1 MGITQR
7 IGLGLFALSLRA
19 PACDAPPA
27 PGFHRIAIISDL
39 NSEYGSETYEPRIPR
54 AVRRV
59 IASRPAF
66 VLSTGDMVAG
76 QWKNLG
82 REKLRAMWAAFHRT
96 ISEPLY
102 AAGLP
107 IAVTPGNHDASP
119 SFADDQLVFHE
130 SWTEAR
136 GKGREQP
143 SKYFRRDA
151 RLRGLDLSHY
161 PFRYSFTYGG
171 ALFVG
176 LDATGIGVLPAGQK
190 MWIRDQLRR
199 YAELS
204 PKILFGHVPFQPV
217 TTKKMKEALFDPDF
231 ERELRSLGASVY
243 ISGHH
248 HAYYPG
254 RLASQL
260 LQLSVGALGQ
270 GQRTLIG
277 RDENSPASFLLL
289 DWNELTGALRWRSC
303 IGDDFGQTEDEA
315 NLPVAIDWAVGS
327 KSGRILRSDLA
338 P

>member
-1 MGITQR
+1 M
-7 IGLGLFALSLRA
+7 
-19 PACDAPPA
+19 PAAACVDGPPA

-54 AVRRV
+54 AVQRV
-59 IASRPAF
+59 IAARPAF

-102 AAGLP
+102 RAGLP

-130 SWTEAR
+130 SWTQTR
-136 GKGREQP
+136 GQSREQP
-143 SKYFRRDA
+143 SKYFRVGA
-151 RLRGLDLSHY
+151 RLRGLDLAHY

-176 LDATGIGVLPAGQK
+176 IDATGIGVLPAEQK
-190 MWIRDQLRR
+190 LWIRDQLREH
-199 YAELS
+199 ASLS
-204 PKILFGHVPFQPV
+204 PKIIFGHVPFQPV
-217 TTKKMKEALFDPDF
+217 ATKKISEALFDPAF
-231 ERELRSLGASVY
+231 EQELRSLGASVY

-248 HAYYPG
+248 HSYYPG

-260 LQLSVGALGQ
+260 LQISVGALGQ
-270 GQRTLIG
+270 GQRSLIG
-277 RDENSPASFLLL
+277 RDENSPASFVVL
-289 DWNELTGALRWRSC
+289 DWNELTGLLRWRSC
-303 IGDDFGQTEDEA
+303 IGDNFSAIEDEA
-315 NLPVAIDWAVGS
+315 DLPPAIDWVVGK